1 METQQEG
8 SLKPAE
14 YLDIY
19 QCAAKS
25 AAAEKSVLRRKICVV
40 VLFLTMLPY
49 NDVFPPSCFAWSF
62 LLKDKLSCVL
72 MLKWKS
78 VKIQT
83 NQYPLEN
90 QTAYNRLLPCSG
102 HRHLQV
108 WSLLSAEMR

>member
-78 VKIQT
+78 AKIQT
-83 NQYPLEN
+83 NQYPLEFQLVRSTHCKKISLKAGQIRN
-90 QTAYNRLLPCSG
+90 LLKVS
-102 HRHLQV
+102 
-108 WSLLSAEMR
+108 